1 MKVKQ
6 TSDDEIILPFNTLLN
21 TVLPTEVSICK
32 LSVAN
37 ILMVVN
43 FRKTL

>member
-6 TSDDEIILPFNTLLN
+6 TSDDEIILPFNALLN
-21 TVLPTEVSICK
+21 TEVSICK

-37 ILMVVN
+37 ILMVAN